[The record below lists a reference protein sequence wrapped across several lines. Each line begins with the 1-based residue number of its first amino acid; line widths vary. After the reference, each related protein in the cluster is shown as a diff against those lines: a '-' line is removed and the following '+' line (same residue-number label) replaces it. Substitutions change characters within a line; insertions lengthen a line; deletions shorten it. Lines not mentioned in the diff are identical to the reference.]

1 MEAEAE
7 AQGGPDP
14 MDVEPPQPPASS
26 LGGPPTIATEAL
38 APASSADPQD
48 IKPPE
53 RPSIPSHATPD
64 NVQAPIPSLARASL
78 EVLQDI
84 NPPERIPQP
93 SHATPIGSQAPNT
106 PPLEPPLDQ
115 TSELVPASVTEPAPP
130 RIPSIDFGKS
140 SIFRVDQ
147 STSAWQT
154 AKDALEAGMNGL
166 SSISH
171 SQRTGGR
178 RGRGPRRHLSP
189 VPSGSITLKP
199 HDNMPTFAPPPTTPR
214 RGSGTRRGRGGGR
227 GRGRKSFSGT
237 KRKRGTDSDDEHDNG
252 TSSSEEIT
260 ALPSQSRSGRK
271 ITQAHQSS
279 NVKLDLEDEDE
290 LEEESPMPA
299 PRRNASFS
307 TNAPAPSPAAP
318 RPPLYKPAPKKVKRT
333 PGQSAVCKNCSRGPS
348 PASNAIV
355 FCDGCNT
362 PWHQHCHEPPIRQE
376 FLLEVDRD
384 WFCADCVLL
393 REHSVMLEGKV
404 AGHGMSM
411 LEV

>member
-7 AQGGPDP
+7 ARGGPEP
-14 MDVEPPQPPASS
+14 MDVEPPQPSASS
-26 LGGPPTIATEAL
+26 LDGPPTIAKVPL
-38 APASSADPQD
+38 APASSKDPQD
-48 IKPPE
+48 ITPPE
-53 RPSIPSHATPD
+53 RPPNPPHATPD
-64 NVQAPIPSLARASL
+64 SFQVPIPPLARASL

-84 NPPERIPQP
+84 NSPERILQP
-93 SHATPIGSQAPNT
+93 SHATTIGSQAANI
-106 PPLEPPLDQ
+106 PPLNPPLDQ
-115 TSELVPASVTEPAPP
+115 TSELVQESVTEPAPP
-130 RIPSIDFGKS
+130 RTLSLEFGKAS
-140 SIFRVDQ
+140 VFRVDQ

-199 HDNMPTFAPPPTTPR
+199 HDSMPTSAPPTTPR

-271 ITQAHQSS
+271 ITQAHQTS
-279 NVKLDLEDEDE
+279 NAKLDLEDEDE
-290 LEEESPMPA
+290 LEESPMPA

-307 TNAPAPSPAAP
+307 TSVPAPSPAASK
-318 RPPLYKPAPKKVKRT
+318 PPLYKPAPKKVKRT
-333 PGQSAVCKNCSRGPS
+333 PGQYAVCKNCSRGPS

-362 PWHQHCHEPPIRQE
+362 PWHQHCHEPPIKQE